1 MLENVKYGIYP
12 WDAEFNDLPIGYEQR
27 LFTKKQTD
35 RLNDNIVEKFKVI
48 LTKIVFDNRIYESN
62 PQNYD
67 FDDLPFDDDEMLI
80 PRWQIYRINDDILF
94 KLNIGPGVDV

>member
-1 MLENVKYGIYP
+1 M
-12 WDAEFNDLPIGYEQR
+12 
-27 LFTKKQTD
+27 
-35 RLNDNIVEKFKVI
+35 
-48 LTKIVFDNRIYESN
+48 TKIVFDNRIYESN